1 LRIYTGFGDDGK
13 TKLYGGETVD
23 KDNLRVE
30 VYGTLDELNSLL
42 GLVLTYPLNKNIE
55 DNLVKIQNDLF
66 CISSELATP
75 ESYSR
80 QINYKI
86 INNTDIQ
93 RLEKLIDDLENELT
107 PLNNFILP
115 GGSKVSALLHLCRTV
130 CRRAERRLVSLKKNS
145 SIRHE
150 IKIYLNRLSDLL
162 FVAARY
168 INKEEGIDDIP
179 WLNQSK

>member
-1 LRIYTGFGDDGK
+1 MRIYTGFGDDGK

-42 GLVLTYPLNKNIE
+42 GLILTFSLNIKIKN
-55 DNLVKIQNDLF
+55 NLVQIQNDLF
-66 CISSELATP
+66 RISSELATP
-75 ESYSR
+75 ESHKR
-80 QINYKI
+80 QPIIKI
-86 INNTDIQ
+86 INKSDIQ
-93 RLEKLIDDLENELT
+93 RLEKLIDDLEHELT

-115 GGSKVSALLHLCRTV
+115 GGSTAAALLHLCRTV
-130 CRRAERRLVSLKKNS
+130 CRRAERRLVSLMNIV
-145 SIRHE
+145 SIRKD
-150 IKIYLNRLSDLL
+150 INVYLNRLSDLL

-168 INKEEGIDDIP
+168 VNKEEGIDDIP